1 MDRPASEDDAH
12 ALWPDS
18 TAVPTD
24 TLNLLLDT
32 AWEACEAYIPADQL
46 AAADASTDPPPQ
58 RWVSGNVLHARD
70 VWTAYRQD
78 GGVLSF
84 DAYAVTIRPLSGPVR
99 ALLRPPRGVPMVG

>member
-1 MDRPASEDDAH
+1 MDRPADDAAAH

-18 TAVPTD
+18 EGIPSD
-24 TLNLLLDT
+24 TLDLLLDT
-32 AWEACEAYIPADQL
+32 AWEACEQYLPAEQVT
-46 AAADASTDPPPQ
+46 AAAAPGFVPPY
-58 RWVSGNVLHARD
+58 RWVSANVLHARD

-84 DAYAVTIRPLSGPVR
+84 DAYAVQVKPLSGPVR